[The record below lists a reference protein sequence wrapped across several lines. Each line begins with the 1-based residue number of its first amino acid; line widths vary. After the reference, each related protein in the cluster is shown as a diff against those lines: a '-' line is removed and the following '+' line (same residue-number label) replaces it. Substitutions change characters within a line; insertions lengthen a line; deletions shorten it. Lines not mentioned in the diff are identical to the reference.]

1 MTKPTMTQPA
11 PVPQPDAPP
20 ATEQPVAVTRAQID
34 AARQAR
40 LALFQQRLSAL
51 CNELECD
58 VTAVPQL
65 ADGRIV
71 AVLQI
76 TTRF

>member
-1 MTKPTMTQPA
+1 VTKPTDQP
-11 PVPQPDAPP
+11 
-20 ATEQPVAVTRAQID
+20 TITKEQIE
-34 AARQAR
+34 AARKAR
-40 LALFQQRLSAL
+40 LAVFHERLSAL

-58 VTAVPQL
+58 VTAEPRL
-65 ADGRIV
+65 SDGRIV